1 MNNNF
6 LKVFAILNKKI
17 QSLTLN
23 TESQQIDIDALQ
35 LDVGA
40 LQDDVTELKQKSILS
55 AGINNAI
62 SITTAGDNTIAIDK
76 EITKIG
82 NKITIDNGKIKINDD
97 IGKILIS
104 AKVQMTLK
112 NNSGNT
118 KNIYIHKNGT
128 SVIDILNE
136 VYRTADNWR
145 FSASASEIPISVA
158 KNDVIELKGYF
169 GVGDIIQSQDSR
181 TYITVK
187 EV

>member
-1 MNNNF
+1 MLNF

-17 QSLTLN
+17 QGLSLNLN
-23 TESQQIDIDALQ
+23 SQQNEINGLQ
-35 LDVGA
+35 EDVN
-40 LQDDVTELKQKSILS
+40 ELKQTKSILS
-55 AGINNAI
+55 AGINNAV
-62 SITTAGDNTIAIDK
+62 SITTSGDNTIAIDK
-76 EITKIG
+76 EISKIG
-82 NKITIDNGKIKINDD
+82 NKITIDEGKIKINDD
-97 IGKILIS
+97 MNILIS
-104 AKVQMTLK
+104 VKVQMTLK

-118 KNIYIHKNGT
+118 KNIYIHKYGA

-145 FSASASEIPISVA
+145 FSASASDIPISVA

-169 GVGDIIQSQDSR
+169 GVGDIIQSQNSR